1 MTGMDL
7 QFEVEEVEAFVKQP
21 DGSVFSWY
29 ERFQCYCH
37 LIYGIVSFFCGHLSF
52 LQVEIPLCNL
62 LCLLASS
69 THAACCFT
77 RFSDYRC
84 LSFLVQENIRKK
96 HSCDDENE
104 KCGMLINFVAV
115 ISSVAMTTMELQS
128 CMNSPIDNLTCLNI
142 FVLL

>member
-1 MTGMDL
+1 MAGMDL

-37 LIYGIVSFFCGHLSF
+37 LIYGTVSFFCSNLLS

-62 LCLLASS
+62 LCLLTSS
-69 THAACCFT
+69 THATRCFIW
-77 RFSDYRC
+77 FSDYRC
-84 LSFLVQENIRKK
+84 LSFLVQENIRIK
-96 HSCDDENE
+96 HSCDDEYE
-104 KCGMLINFVAV
+104 KCDMFVKFVAV
-115 ISSVAMTTMELQS
+115 IISMAMATMELQS

-142 FVLL
+142 LVLL